1 MEEDILKVIENSKQ
15 SGIKLEDVIGKF
27 KSINEEEIECEVS
40 LLEKEG
46 KIYKNCNGYYIV
58 LDKDLKISTLYCSHK
73 GRRYVTD
80 NNNIFFVDSKDINGA
95 LDFDK
100 VIFRPNEKN
109 KTARVEK
116 IIERQNDIVVA
127 EVISTTNGKIL
138 STINTPE
145 KVNIHIRQGEL
156 EKYYDGDRLVV
167 NVESY
172 SIPNEIKGKIIE
184 KLGNKK
190 EPNIEEV
197 TIAASRGFTTKY
209 SKEYLDELAAIP
221 DKVTDEDIKGRLDLR
236 NDVIFTIDSESTKD
250 MDDAISIKVL
260 DNGNYQLG
268 VHIANVSHYIKKGSV
283 IYEDAIKRGNS
294 AYFANSV
301 IPMLHFDISNGICS
315 LNEDVDRLT
324 KSCIMEINKKGKV
337 VNYYITD
344 SVIHSKKKMTYED
357 INKIFEDGVIIS
369 EYLPYYD
376 SLKILKE
383 LTTILKEKHEKDGY
397 IAFASNEIKTIVD
410 NNDETL
416 EFKNV
421 HQGIGQEMVEYSMIA
436 ANETVAGHVFWMR
449 LPFIYRIHNEPREK
463 RIEEAMEI
471 AKKIGYRFSKIKD
484 MGGSHLLQQVIK
496 QLSVKEEFQA
506 LSQFFVKTMPR
517 ALYSTENIGHFALA
531 LDFYTHFTSPIRRGC
546 DLIVHELLD
555 LYDKDI
561 SYVNFEELEDELAI
575 ISEHISYTERQA
587 DMVEYEINALRMVKY
602 MRENIGKTYKARIHD
617 ITPLNVQIVLE
628 NNVIGTVPIDFV
640 GGGGFYYMDASK
652 SLKRGKSTYC
662 IGNNVICT
670 VINTDEEDRT
680 VICSIDRNLTREH
693 TKQKIKKLEQKNKN

>member
-1 MEEDILKVIENSKQ
+1 MGEDILKVIENSKQ

-46 KIYKNCNGYYIV
+46 KIYKNCNGYYIM

-80 NNNIFFVDSKDINGA
+80 NNTIFFVDSKDINGA

-100 VIFRPNEKN
+100 VIFRPNEKS

-116 IIERQNDIVVA
+116 IIERQNNIVVA
-127 EVISTTNGKIL
+127 EVISTINGKIL

-172 SIPNEIKGKIIE
+172 STPNEIKGKIIE

-268 VHIANVSHYIKKGSV
+268 VHIANVSHYIKKGSA

-416 EFKNV
+416 GFKNI

-587 DMVEYEINALRMVKY
+587 DMVEYEINVLRMVKY

-670 VINTDEEDRT
+670 VINIDEEDRT

-693 TKQKIKKLEQKNKN
+693 TKQKVKKL

>member
-15 SGIKLEDVIGKF
+15 SGIKLEDVIRKF

-80 NNNIFFVDSKDINGA
+80 NNTNTIFFVDSKDINGA

-167 NVESY
+167 NVENY
-172 SIPNEIKGKIIE
+172 STSNEIKGKIIE

-268 VHIANVSHYIKKGSV
+268 VHIANVSHYIKKGST

-416 EFKNV
+416 GFKNI

-546 DLIVHELLD
+546 DLMVHELLD

-670 VINTDEEDRT
+670 VINIDEEDRT

-693 TKQKIKKLEQKNKN
+693 TKQKVKKL

>member
-1 MEEDILKVIENSKQ
+1 MGEDILKVIENSKQ
-15 SGIKLEDVIGKF
+15 SGIKLEDVIRKF
-27 KSINEEEIECEVS
+27 KSINEEEIEGEVS

-80 NNNIFFVDSKDINGA
+80 NNTIFFVDSKDINGA

-145 KVNIHIRQGEL
+145 RVNIHIRQGEL

-167 NVESY
+167 NVENY
-172 SIPNEIKGKIIE
+172 STPNEIKGKIIE

-221 DKVTDEDIKGRLDLR
+221 DKVTDEDIKERLDLR

-250 MDDAISIKVL
+250 MDDAISIKIL

-268 VHIANVSHYIKKGSV
+268 VHIANVSHYIKKGSA

-416 EFKNV
+416 GFKNI

-670 VINTDEEDRT
+670 VINIDEEDRT

-693 TKQKIKKLEQKNKN
+693 TKQKVKKL

>member
-15 SGIKLEDVIGKF
+15 SGIKLEDVVGKF
-27 KSINEEEIECEVS
+27 KSTNEEEIECEVS

-46 KIYKNCNGYYIV
+46 KIYKNCDGYYIA
-58 LDKDLKISTLYCSHK
+58 LDKDLKIGTLYCSHK
-73 GRRYVTD
+73 GRRYVAD
-80 NNNIFFVDSKDINGA
+80 NNTIFFVDSKDINGA

-109 KTARVEK
+109 KTAKVEK

-145 KVNIHIRQGEL
+145 KINIQIRQGEL
-156 EKYYDGDRLVV
+156 EKYYDGDRLIV
-167 NVESY
+167 NVGSY
-172 SIPNEIKGKIIE
+172 SAPNEARGKIIE

-236 NDVIFTIDSESTKD
+236 GDVIFTIDSESTKD

-260 DNGNYQLG
+260 DNGNYELG
-268 VHIANVSHYIKKGSV
+268 VHIANVSHYVKKGSA

-357 INKIFEDGVIIS
+357 INKIFEDGVVTS

-376 SLKILKE
+376 SLKTLKE

-416 EFKNV
+416 GFKNV

-449 LPFIYRIHNEPREK
+449 LPFIYRIHNEPKEK

-546 DLIVHELLD
+546 DLMVHELLD

-670 VINTDEEDRT
+670 VADIDEEDRT

-693 TKQKIKKLEQKNKN
+693 AKQKVKKL

>member
-27 KSINEEEIECEVS
+27 KSINEEEIEYEVS

-268 VHIANVSHYIKKGSV
+268 VHIANVSHYIKKGSA

-693 TKQKIKKLEQKNKN
+693 TKQKIKKL

>member
-15 SGIKLEDVIGKF
+15 SGIKLEDVVGKF

-46 KIYKNCNGYYIV
+46 KIYKNCDGYYIA
-58 LDKDLKISTLYCSHK
+58 LDKDLKIGTLYCSHK

-80 NNNIFFVDSKDINGA
+80 NNTIFFVDSKDINGA

-109 KTARVEK
+109 KTAKVEK

-145 KVNIHIRQGEL
+145 KINIQIRQGEL
-156 EKYYDGDRLVV
+156 EKYYDGDRLIV
-167 NVESY
+167 NVGNY
-172 SIPNEIKGKIIE
+172 STPNEARGKIIE

-236 NDVIFTIDSESTKD
+236 GDVIFTIDSESTKD

-260 DNGNYQLG
+260 DNGNYELG
-268 VHIANVSHYIKKGSV
+268 VHIANVSHYVKKGSA

-337 VNYYITD
+337 LNYYITD

-357 INKIFEDGVIIS
+357 INKIFEDGVVTS

-376 SLKILKE
+376 SLKTLKE

-416 EFKNV
+416 GFKNV

-449 LPFIYRIHNEPREK
+449 LPFIYRIHNEPKEK

-471 AKKIGYRFSKIKD
+471 TKKIGYRFSKIKD

-546 DLIVHELLD
+546 DLMVHELLD

-670 VINTDEEDRT
+670 VADIDEEDRT

-693 TKQKIKKLEQKNKN
+693 TKQKVKKL

>member
-1 MEEDILKVIENSKQ
+1 MGEDILKVIENSKQ

-46 KIYKNCNGYYIV
+46 KIYKNCNGYYIM

-80 NNNIFFVDSKDINGA
+80 NNTIFFVDSKDINGA
-95 LDFDK
+95 LDFDR

-172 SIPNEIKGKIIE
+172 STPNEIKGKIIE

-268 VHIANVSHYIKKGSV
+268 VHIANVSHYIKKGSA

-416 EFKNV
+416 GFKNI

-506 LSQFFVKTMPR
+506 LSQFSVKTMPR

-546 DLIVHELLD
+546 DLMVHELLD

-670 VINTDEEDRT
+670 VINIDEEDRT

-693 TKQKIKKLEQKNKN
+693 TKQKVKKL

>member
-1 MEEDILKVIENSKQ
+1 MGEDILKVIENSKQ

-46 KIYKNCNGYYIV
+46 KIYKNCNGYYIM

-80 NNNIFFVDSKDINGA
+80 NNTIFFVDSKDINGA

-172 SIPNEIKGKIIE
+172 STPNEIKGKIIE

-190 EPNIEEV
+190 EPNIEEA

-268 VHIANVSHYIKKGSV
+268 VHIANVSHYIKKGSA

-416 EFKNV
+416 GFKNI

-670 VINTDEEDRT
+670 VINIDEEDRT
-680 VICSIDRNLTREH
+680 VICSMDRNLTREH
-693 TKQKIKKLEQKNKN
+693 TKQKVKKL

>member
-1 MEEDILKVIENSKQ
+1 MGEDILKVIENSKQ

-46 KIYKNCNGYYIV
+46 KIYKNCNGYYIM

-80 NNNIFFVDSKDINGA
+80 NNTIFFVDSKDINGA
-95 LDFDK
+95 LDFDR

-172 SIPNEIKGKIIE
+172 STPNEIKGKIIE

-268 VHIANVSHYIKKGSV
+268 VHIANVSHYIKKGSA

-416 EFKNV
+416 GFKNV

-546 DLIVHELLD
+546 DLMVHELLD

-670 VINTDEEDRT
+670 VINIDEEDRT
-680 VICSIDRNLTREH
+680 VICSIDRNLTRKH
-693 TKQKIKKLEQKNKN
+693 TKQKIKKL

>member
-1 MEEDILKVIENSKQ
+1 MGEDILKVIENSKQ

-80 NNNIFFVDSKDINGA
+80 NNTIFFVDSKDINGA

-145 KVNIHIRQGEL
+145 KINIHIRQGEL

-167 NVESY
+167 NVENY
-172 SIPNEIKGKIIE
+172 STPNEIKGKIIE

-268 VHIANVSHYIKKGSV
+268 VHIANVSHYIKKGSA

-416 EFKNV
+416 GFKNV

-546 DLIVHELLD
+546 DLMVHELLD

-587 DMVEYEINALRMVKY
+587 DMVEYEINALRMIKY

-670 VINTDEEDRT
+670 VINIDEEDRT

-693 TKQKIKKLEQKNKN
+693 TKQKVKKL

>member
-1 MEEDILKVIENSKQ
+1 MGEDILKVIENSKQ

-80 NNNIFFVDSKDINGA
+80 NNTIFFVDSKDINGA

-127 EVISTTNGKIL
+127 EVISTINGKIL

-172 SIPNEIKGKIIE
+172 STPNEIKGKIIE

-268 VHIANVSHYIKKGSV
+268 VHIANVSHYIKKGSA

-294 AYFANSV
+294 AYFSNSV

-546 DLIVHELLD
+546 DLMVHELLD

-670 VINTDEEDRT
+670 VINIDEEDRT

-693 TKQKIKKLEQKNKN
+693 TKQKVKKL

>member
-27 KSINEEEIECEVS
+27 KSINEEEIEYEVS

-172 SIPNEIKGKIIE
+172 STPNEIKGKIIE

-561 SYVNFEELEDELAI
+561 TYVNFEELEDELAI

-680 VICSIDRNLTREH
+680 IICSIDRNLTREH

>member
-27 KSINEEEIECEVS
+27 KSINEEEIEYEVS

-172 SIPNEIKGKIIE
+172 STPNEIKGKIIE

-357 INKIFEDGVIIS
+357 INKIFEDGVVIS

-602 MRENIGKTYKARIHD
+602 MMENIGKTYKARIHD

-693 TKQKIKKLEQKNKN
+693 TKQKIKKL

>member
-1 MEEDILKVIENSKQ
+1 MGEDILKVIENSKQ

-80 NNNIFFVDSKDINGA
+80 NNTIFFVDSKDINGA

-127 EVISTTNGKIL
+127 EVISTINGKIL

-172 SIPNEIKGKIIE
+172 STPNEIKGKIIE

-268 VHIANVSHYIKKGSV
+268 VHIANVSHYIKKGSA

-416 EFKNV
+416 GFKNV

-670 VINTDEEDRT
+670 VINIDEEDRT

-693 TKQKIKKLEQKNKN
+693 TKQKVKKL

>member
-1 MEEDILKVIENSKQ
+1 MVEDILKVIENSKQ

-80 NNNIFFVDSKDINGA
+80 NNTIFFVDSKDINGA

-172 SIPNEIKGKIIE
+172 STPNEIKGKIIE

-268 VHIANVSHYIKKGSV
+268 VHIANVSHYIKKGSA

-410 NNDETL
+410 SNDETL
-416 EFKNV
+416 GFKNI

-670 VINTDEEDRT
+670 VINIDEEDRT

-693 TKQKIKKLEQKNKN
+693 TKQKVKKL

>member
-1 MEEDILKVIENSKQ
+1 MEEDILRVIENSKQ

-27 KSINEEEIECEVS
+27 KSINEEEIEYEVS

-357 INKIFEDGVIIS
+357 INKIFEDGVVIS

-628 NNVIGTVPIDFV
+628 NNVIGTAPIDFV

>member
-1 MEEDILKVIENSKQ
+1 MEEDILRVIENSKQ

-27 KSINEEEIECEVS
+27 KSINEEEIEYEVS

-80 NNNIFFVDSKDINGA
+80 NNNVFFVDSKDINGA

-172 SIPNEIKGKIIE
+172 STPNEIKGKIIE

-268 VHIANVSHYIKKGSV
+268 VHIANVSHYIKKGSA

-693 TKQKIKKLEQKNKN
+693 TKQKIKKL

>member
-15 SGIKLEDVIGKF
+15 SGIRLEDVVGKF

-46 KIYKNCNGYYIV
+46 RIYKNCDGYYIA
-58 LDKDLKISTLYCSHK
+58 LDKDLKIGTLYCSHK

-80 NNNIFFVDSKDINGA
+80 NNAIFFVDSKDINGA

-172 SIPNEIKGKIIE
+172 STPNEIKGKIIE

-250 MDDAISIKVL
+250 MDDAISIKIL

-268 VHIANVSHYIKKGSV
+268 VHIANVSHYIKKGSA

-546 DLIVHELLD
+546 DLMVHELLD

-670 VINTDEEDRT
+670 VINIDEEDRT

-693 TKQKIKKLEQKNKN
+693 TKQKVKKL

>member
-1 MEEDILKVIENSKQ
+1 MGEDILKVIENSKQ

-80 NNNIFFVDSKDINGA
+80 NNTIFFVDSKDINGA
-95 LDFDK
+95 LDFDR

-167 NVESY
+167 NVENY
-172 SIPNEIKGKIIE
+172 STPNEIKGKIIE

-209 SKEYLDELAAIP
+209 SKEYLDELATIP

-236 NDVIFTIDSESTKD
+236 SDVIFTIDSESTKD

-268 VHIANVSHYIKKGSV
+268 VHIANVSHYIKKGSA

-416 EFKNV
+416 GFKNI

-546 DLIVHELLD
+546 DLMVHELLD

-670 VINTDEEDRT
+670 VINIDEEDRT

-693 TKQKIKKLEQKNKN
+693 TKQKVKKL

>member
-1 MEEDILKVIENSKQ
+1 MGEDILKVIENSKQ

-46 KIYKNCNGYYIV
+46 KIYKNCNGYYIM

-80 NNNIFFVDSKDINGA
+80 NNTNTIFFVDSKDINGA

-167 NVESY
+167 NVENY
-172 SIPNEIKGKIIE
+172 STSNEIKGKIIE

-268 VHIANVSHYIKKGSV
+268 VHIANVSHYIKKGST

-416 EFKNV
+416 GFKNI

-546 DLIVHELLD
+546 DLMVHELLD

-561 SYVNFEELEDELAI
+561 SYVNFEELEDELSI

-670 VINTDEEDRT
+670 VINIDEEDRT

-693 TKQKIKKLEQKNKN
+693 TKQKVKKL

>member
-27 KSINEEEIECEVS
+27 KSINEEEIEYEVS

-172 SIPNEIKGKIIE
+172 STPNEIKGKIIE

-693 TKQKIKKLEQKNKN
+693 IKQKIKKL

>member
-1 MEEDILKVIENSKQ
+1 MGEDILKVIENSKQ
-15 SGIKLEDVIGKF
+15 SGIKLEDVIRKF
-27 KSINEEEIECEVS
+27 KSINEEEIEGEVS

-80 NNNIFFVDSKDINGA
+80 NNTIFFVDSKDINGA

-127 EVISTTNGKIL
+127 EVISTINGKIL

-172 SIPNEIKGKIIE
+172 STPNEIKGKIIE

-260 DNGNYQLG
+260 DNGNYELG
-268 VHIANVSHYIKKGSV
+268 VHIANVSHYIKKGSA

-416 EFKNV
+416 GFKNI

-561 SYVNFEELEDELAI
+561 SYVNFEKLEDELAI

-628 NNVIGTVPIDFV
+628 NNVIGNVPIDFV

-670 VINTDEEDRT
+670 VINIDEEDRT

-693 TKQKIKKLEQKNKN
+693 TKQKVKKL

>member
-1 MEEDILKVIENSKQ
+1 MGEDILKVIENSKQ

-46 KIYKNCNGYYIV
+46 KIYKNCNGYYIM

-80 NNNIFFVDSKDINGA
+80 NNTIFFVDSKDINGA

-127 EVISTTNGKIL
+127 EVISTINGKIL

-172 SIPNEIKGKIIE
+172 STPNEIKGKIIE

-268 VHIANVSHYIKKGSV
+268 VHIANVSHYIKKGSA

-416 EFKNV
+416 GFKNV

-587 DMVEYEINALRMVKY
+587 DMVEYEINVLRMVKY

-670 VINTDEEDRT
+670 VINIDEEDRT

-693 TKQKIKKLEQKNKN
+693 TKQKIKKL

>member
-1 MEEDILKVIENSKQ
+1 MGEDILKVIENSKQ

-46 KIYKNCNGYYIV
+46 KIYKNCNGYYIM

-80 NNNIFFVDSKDINGA
+80 NNTIFFVDSKDINGA

-172 SIPNEIKGKIIE
+172 STPNEIKGKIIE

-268 VHIANVSHYIKKGSV
+268 VHIANVSHYIKKGSA

-416 EFKNV
+416 GFKNI

-561 SYVNFEELEDELAI
+561 SYVNFEEL
-575 ISEHISYTERQA
+575 
-587 DMVEYEINALRMVKY
+587 
-602 MRENIGKTYKARIHD
+602 
-617 ITPLNVQIVLE
+617 
-628 NNVIGTVPIDFV
+628 
-640 GGGGFYYMDASK
+640 
-652 SLKRGKSTYC
+652 
-662 IGNNVICT
+662 
-670 VINTDEEDRT
+670 
-680 VICSIDRNLTREH
+680 
-693 TKQKIKKLEQKNKN
+693 

>member
-1 MEEDILKVIENSKQ
+1 MEEDILRVIENSKQ

-27 KSINEEEIECEVS
+27 KSINEEEIEYEVS

-172 SIPNEIKGKIIE
+172 STPNEIKGKIIE

-268 VHIANVSHYIKKGSV
+268 VHIANVSHYVKKGSA

-693 TKQKIKKLEQKNKN
+693 TKQKIKKL

>member
-1 MEEDILKVIENSKQ
+1 MEEDILRVIENSKQ

-27 KSINEEEIECEVS
+27 KSINEEEIEYEVS

-172 SIPNEIKGKIIE
+172 STPNEIKGKIIE

-561 SYVNFEELEDELAI
+561 SYINFEELEDELAI

-693 TKQKIKKLEQKNKN
+693 TKQKVKKL

>member
-27 KSINEEEIECEVS
+27 KSINEEEIEYEVS

-172 SIPNEIKGKIIE
+172 STPNEIKGKIIE

-268 VHIANVSHYIKKGSV
+268 VHIANVSHYIKKGSI

-357 INKIFEDGVIIS
+357 INKIFEDGVVIS

-693 TKQKIKKLEQKNKN
+693 TKQKIKKL

>member
-1 MEEDILKVIENSKQ
+1 MGEDILKVIENSKQ

-46 KIYKNCNGYYIV
+46 KIYKNCNGYYIM

-80 NNNIFFVDSKDINGA
+80 NNTIFFVDSKDINGA

-172 SIPNEIKGKIIE
+172 STPNEIKGKIIE

-268 VHIANVSHYIKKGSV
+268 VHIANVSHYIKKGSA

-416 EFKNV
+416 GFKNI

-546 DLIVHELLD
+546 DLMVHELLD

-670 VINTDEEDRT
+670 VINIDEEDRT

-693 TKQKIKKLEQKNKN
+693 TKQKVKKL

>member
-1 MEEDILKVIENSKQ
+1 MGEDILKVIENSKQ

-80 NNNIFFVDSKDINGA
+80 NNTIFFVDSKDINGA

-127 EVISTTNGKIL
+127 EVISTINGKIL

-172 SIPNEIKGKIIE
+172 STQNEIKGKIIE

-268 VHIANVSHYIKKGSV
+268 VHIANVSHYIKKGSA

-416 EFKNV
+416 GFKNI

-561 SYVNFEELEDELAI
+561 SYVNFEKLEDELAI

-670 VINTDEEDRT
+670 VINIDEEDRT
-680 VICSIDRNLTREH
+680 VICSMDRNLTREH
-693 TKQKIKKLEQKNKN
+693 TKQKVKKL

>member
-1 MEEDILKVIENSKQ
+1 MGEDILKVIENSKQ
-15 SGIKLEDVIGKF
+15 SGIKLEDVIRKF

-80 NNNIFFVDSKDINGA
+80 NNTIFFVDSKDINGA
-95 LDFDK
+95 LDFDR

-167 NVESY
+167 NVENY
-172 SIPNEIKGKIIE
+172 STPNEIKGKIIE

-268 VHIANVSHYIKKGSV
+268 VHIANVSHYIKKGSA

-416 EFKNV
+416 GFKNV

-670 VINTDEEDRT
+670 VINIDEEDRT
-680 VICSIDRNLTREH
+680 VICSIDRNLTRER
-693 TKQKIKKLEQKNKN
+693 TKQKVKKL

>member
-1 MEEDILKVIENSKQ
+1 MGEDILKVIENSKQ

-46 KIYKNCNGYYIV
+46 KIYKNCNGYYIM

-80 NNNIFFVDSKDINGA
+80 NNTIFFVDSKDINGA

-145 KVNIHIRQGEL
+145 KVNIHIRQSEL

-167 NVESY
+167 NVENY
-172 SIPNEIKGKIIE
+172 STPNEIKGKIIE

-268 VHIANVSHYIKKGSV
+268 VHIANVSHYIKKGSA

-546 DLIVHELLD
+546 DLMVHELLD

-670 VINTDEEDRT
+670 VINIDEEDRT

-693 TKQKIKKLEQKNKN
+693 TKQKIKKL

>member
-1 MEEDILKVIENSKQ
+1 MGEDILKVIENSKQ

-80 NNNIFFVDSKDINGA
+80 NNTNTIFFVDSKDINGA

-100 VIFRPNEKN
+100 VIFRPSEKN

-167 NVESY
+167 NVENY
-172 SIPNEIKGKIIE
+172 STPNEIKGKIIE

-268 VHIANVSHYIKKGSV
+268 VHIANVSHYIKKGSA

-670 VINTDEEDRT
+670 VINIDEEDRT

-693 TKQKIKKLEQKNKN
+693 TKQKVKKL

>member
-15 SGIKLEDVIGKF
+15 SGIRLEDVVGKF
-27 KSINEEEIECEVS
+27 KSINEEEIESEVS

-46 KIYKNCNGYYIV
+46 RIYKNCDGYYIA
-58 LDKDLKISTLYCSHK
+58 LDKDLKIGTLYCSHK

-80 NNNIFFVDSKDINGA
+80 NNTIFFVDSKDINGA
-95 LDFDK
+95 FDFDK

-109 KTARVEK
+109 KTAKVEK

-145 KVNIHIRQGEL
+145 KINIQIRQGEL
-156 EKYYDGDRLVV
+156 EKYYDGDRLIV
-167 NVESY
+167 NVGSY
-172 SIPNEIKGKIIE
+172 STPNEVRGKIIE

-260 DNGNYQLG
+260 DNGNYELG
-268 VHIANVSHYIKKGSV
+268 VHIANVSHYVKKGSA

-416 EFKNV
+416 GFKNI

-449 LPFIYRIHNEPREK
+449 LPFIYRIHNEPKEK

-546 DLIVHELLD
+546 DLMVHELLD

-670 VINTDEEDRT
+670 VIDIDEEDRT

-693 TKQKIKKLEQKNKN
+693 AKQKVKKL

>member
-15 SGIKLEDVIGKF
+15 SGIRLEDVVGKF

-46 KIYKNCNGYYIV
+46 RIYKNCDGYYIA
-58 LDKDLKISTLYCSHK
+58 LDKDLKIGTLYCSHK

-80 NNNIFFVDSKDINGA
+80 NNAIFFVDSKDINGA
-95 LDFDK
+95 FDFDK

-109 KTARVEK
+109 KTAKVEK

-172 SIPNEIKGKIIE
+172 STPNEIKGKIIE

-268 VHIANVSHYIKKGSV
+268 VHIANVSHYVKKGSA

-602 MRENIGKTYKARIHD
+602 MRQNIGKTYKARIHD

-693 TKQKIKKLEQKNKN
+693 TKQKIKKL

>member
-1 MEEDILKVIENSKQ
+1 MGEDILKVIENSKQ

-46 KIYKNCNGYYIV
+46 KIYKNCNGYYIM

-80 NNNIFFVDSKDINGA
+80 NNTIFFVDSKDINGA
-95 LDFDK
+95 LDFDR

-172 SIPNEIKGKIIE
+172 STPNEIKGKIIE

-268 VHIANVSHYIKKGSV
+268 VHIANVSHYIKKGSA

-416 EFKNV
+416 GFKNV

-546 DLIVHELLD
+546 DLMVHELLD

-575 ISEHISYTERQA
+575 ISEHISYTEKQA

-670 VINTDEEDRT
+670 VINIDEEDRT

-693 TKQKIKKLEQKNKN
+693 TKQKIKKL

>member
-1 MEEDILKVIENSKQ
+1 MEEDILRVIENSKQ

-27 KSINEEEIECEVS
+27 KSINEEEIEYEVS

-156 EKYYDGDRLVV
+156 EKYYEGDRLVV

-172 SIPNEIKGKIIE
+172 STPNEIKGKIIE

-268 VHIANVSHYIKKGSV
+268 VHIANVSHYIKKGSA

-693 TKQKIKKLEQKNKN
+693 TKQKIKKL

>member
-15 SGIKLEDVIGKF
+15 SGIRLEDIVGKF
-27 KSINEEEIECEVS
+27 KSINEEEIESEVS

-46 KIYKNCNGYYIV
+46 RIYKNCDGYYIA
-58 LDKDLKISTLYCSHK
+58 LDKDLKIGTLYCSHK

-80 NNNIFFVDSKDINGA
+80 NNAIFFVDSKDINGA
-95 LDFDK
+95 FDFDK

-109 KTARVEK
+109 KTAKVEK

-145 KVNIHIRQGEL
+145 KINIQIRQGEL
-156 EKYYDGDRLVV
+156 EKYYDGDRLIV
-167 NVESY
+167 NVGSY
-172 SIPNEIKGKIIE
+172 STPNEVRGKIIE

-209 SKEYLDELAAIP
+209 TKEYLDELAAIP

-260 DNGNYQLG
+260 DNGNYELG
-268 VHIANVSHYIKKGSV
+268 VHIANVSHYVKKGSA
-283 IYEDAIKRGNS
+283 IYEDAIRRGNS

-416 EFKNV
+416 GFKNV

-449 LPFIYRIHNEPREK
+449 LPFIYRIHNEPKEK

-546 DLIVHELLD
+546 DLMVHELLD

-670 VINTDEEDRT
+670 VIDIDEEDRT

-693 TKQKIKKLEQKNKN
+693 AKQKVKKL

>member
-172 SIPNEIKGKIIE
+172 STPNEIKGKIIE

-357 INKIFEDGVIIS
+357 INKIFEDGVVIS

-693 TKQKIKKLEQKNKN
+693 TKQKIKKL

>member
-1 MEEDILKVIENSKQ
+1 MGEDILKVIENSKQ
-15 SGIKLEDVIGKF
+15 SGIKLEDVIRKF

-80 NNNIFFVDSKDINGA
+80 NNTIFFVDSKDINGA

-127 EVISTTNGKIL
+127 EVISTINGKIL

-172 SIPNEIKGKIIE
+172 STPNEIKGKIIE

-268 VHIANVSHYIKKGSV
+268 VHIANVSHYIKKGSA

-416 EFKNV
+416 GFKNI

-546 DLIVHELLD
+546 DLMVHELLD

-670 VINTDEEDRT
+670 VINIDEEDRT

-693 TKQKIKKLEQKNKN
+693 TKQKVKKL

>member
-1 MEEDILKVIENSKQ
+1 MGEDILKVIENSKQ
-15 SGIKLEDVIGKF
+15 SGIKLEDVIRKF
-27 KSINEEEIECEVS
+27 KSINEEEIEGEVS

-80 NNNIFFVDSKDINGA
+80 NNTIFFVDSKDINGA
-95 LDFDK
+95 LDFDR

-167 NVESY
+167 NVENY
-172 SIPNEIKGKIIE
+172 STPNEIKGKIIE

-268 VHIANVSHYIKKGSV
+268 VHIANVSHYIKKGSA

-416 EFKNV
+416 GFKNV

-546 DLIVHELLD
+546 DLMVHELLD

-670 VINTDEEDRT
+670 VINIDEEDRT

-693 TKQKIKKLEQKNKN
+693 TKQKVKKL